1 MLLCCI
7 HSVIFYSKGYT
18 GKLSAVFRKQTAM
31 KTDERVR
38 LMDEIVAGVQV
49 IKMYAW
55 EIPFGKI
62 IRHARKLEL
71 NIIMKS
77 SYIRGLIM
85 TFNLFT
91 TRIALFCTL
100 LTMALTKQQI
110 TAAKV
115 SILPQSYQKITT
127 SFPSGVRPHVIF

>member
-1 MLLCCI
+1 
-7 HSVIFYSKGYT
+7 
-18 GKLSAVFRKQTAM
+18 
-31 KTDERVR
+31 
-38 LMDEIVAGVQV
+38 MDEIIAGVQV

-55 EIPFGKI
+55 EIPFGKV

-71 NIIMKS
+71 KIITKS
-77 SYIRGLIM
+77 SYIRGLFM

-100 LTMALTKQQI
+100 LTMALTGQKI

-115 SILPQSYQKITT
+115 KPNFKIVTN
-127 SFPSGVRPHVIF
+127 R